1 MEKYLKEA
9 CAYTL
14 VTDLVMIRFQ
24 YLFLAAKF
32 EPKVQLYGR
41 DIPKSLWDIPKYL
54 CTVLGTR
61 RKHNVSDIVGK
72 TA

>member
-1 MEKYLKEA
+1 MDKYLKEA
-9 CAYTL
+9 YAYTL

-41 DIPKSLWDIPKYL
+41 NIHKYL
-54 CTVLGTR
+54 CTILGTWWS
-61 RKHNVSDIVGK
+61 HSVSDIVGK

>member
-9 CAYTL
+9 YAYTL
-14 VTDLVMIRFQ
+14 VIDLVMIRFQ

-41 DIPKSLWDIPKYL
+41 NIPKSLWDIHKYL
-54 CTVLGTR
+54 CTILGTWWS
-61 RKHNVSDIVGK
+61 HSVSDIVGK